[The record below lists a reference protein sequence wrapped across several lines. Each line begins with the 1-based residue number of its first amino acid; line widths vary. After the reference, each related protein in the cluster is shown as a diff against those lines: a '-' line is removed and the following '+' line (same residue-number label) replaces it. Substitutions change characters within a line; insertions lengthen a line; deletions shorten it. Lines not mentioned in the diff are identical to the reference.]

1 MWHNEGVNQTSTR
14 YPSARSWRR
23 IARRLERE
31 LQATTAQLHELHRIG
46 MALSAERDI
55 QKLLRLILQ
64 KSREITSA
72 DAGSLYLIEASEG
85 DGHSLRFCLAQ
96 NDSLRVP
103 FEERR
108 MELSPLSLAGYA
120 AMTGQP
126 LRIED
131 AYHLPPDAPYH
142 LNHVFDAM
150 TGYHTKSVLVVPMRN
165 LRGEVI
171 GVIQLINRKRH
182 ARTLLRD
189 AATVEREVIPFDAR
203 CAELMKS
210 LASQA
215 AIALE
220 NSLLYRNI
228 ENLFESFVHAS
239 VYAIESRDPCTRGHS
254 ERVATLTVALAE
266 AVNET
271 RQGSYRD
278 VFFSREQ
285 LKEIR
290 YAALL
295 HDFGK
300 IGVREEVLT
309 KPKKRSAD
317 RMAALLS
324 RFDMARRTL
333 EKECAERKLHYLL
346 QYGSEGCQRVFEA
359 MDAELSRELRTLEN
373 FRQAVI
379 RANEPNVI
387 SEGDFR
393 LLRQIAT
400 YAYRNVND
408 ASCPLLDA
416 DDVITLSIPRGSLTP
431 EEWQEMRDHV
441 RHTYEF
447 LLQIQWTKDLQH
459 IPTIARAHHE
469 KLDGSGYPDGRTAN
483 DIPLQ
488 AKMMTICDIYDT
500 LTAADRPYKK
510 SLSPER
516 ALRILQDEEAAQG
529 KLDAELVD
537 IFVKQGIYRVNE
549 L

>member
-1 MWHNEGVNQTSTR
+1 MNQASVR
-14 YPSARSWRR
+14 HHFKVSWRR
-23 IARRLERE
+23 KVQRLERE
-31 LQATTAQLHELHRIG
+31 LQATTAQLHELNRIG
-46 MALSAERDI
+46 IALSAERDI

-72 DAGSLYLIEASEG
+72 DAGSLYLVEELE
-85 DGHSLRFCLAQ
+85 DHQRFLRFCLAQ
-96 NDSLRVP
+96 NDSMHVP
-103 FEERR
+103 FEERQ
-108 MELSPLSLAGYA
+108 MKLSPLSLAGYV

-126 LRIED
+126 LLLDD
-131 AYHLPPDAPYH
+131 AYHLPPDTPYH
-142 LNHVFDAM
+142 LNHAFDAM
-150 TGYHTKSVLVVPMRN
+150 TGYHTKSVLVVPMLP

-182 ARTLLRD
+182 AHTPLRD
-189 AATVEREVIPFDAR
+189 AATVEREVIPFDAQ
-203 CAELMKS
+203 CVELMKS

-215 AIALE
+215 AVALE
-220 NSLLYRNI
+220 NSLLYRSI

-271 RQGSYRD
+271 RTGSYRD
-278 VFFSREQ
+278 IFFSREQ

-317 RMAALLS
+317 RMTALLS
-324 RFDMARRTL
+324 RFDVARRTL
-333 EKECAERKLHYLL
+333 EKECAERKLNYVL
-346 QYGSEGCQRVFEA
+346 QYGSEGCPRIFEA
-359 MDAELSRELRTLEN
+359 MDAELSRELRTLEK

-379 RANEPNVI
+379 RANEPSVLPK
-387 SEGDFR
+387 GDFR
-393 LLRQIAT
+393 LLRQIAAYT
-400 YAYRNVND
+400 YRNVND
-408 ASCPLLDA
+408 APCPLLDA
-416 DDVITLSIPRGSLTP
+416 DDVRTLSIPRGSLTP

-459 IPTIARAHHE
+459 IPAIARAHHE
-469 KLDGSGYPDGRTAN
+469 KLDGSGYPYGLTAN
-483 DIPLQ
+483 EIPLQ
-488 AKMMTICDIYDT
+488 AKMMTICDIYDA

-516 ALRILQDEEAAQG
+516 ALRIIQDEEVAQG

-537 IFVKQGIYRVNE
+537 IFVKREIYRRVSP

>member
-1 MWHNEGVNQTSTR
+1 MNQASVR
-14 YPSARSWRR
+14 HHFKVSWRR
-23 IARRLERE
+23 KVQRLERE
-31 LQATTAQLHELHRIG
+31 LQATAAQLHELNRIG
-46 MALSAERDI
+46 IALSAERDI

-72 DAGSLYLIEASEG
+72 DAGSLYLVEESE
-85 DGHSLRFCLAQ
+85 DGGHYLRFCLAQ
-96 NDSLRVP
+96 NDSMRVP

-126 LRIED
+126 LLLDD
-131 AYHLPPDAPYH
+131 AYHPPPSAPYH
-142 LNHVFDAM
+142 LNHAFDTM
-150 TGYHTKSVLVVPMRN
+150 TGYHTKSVLVVPMLP

-182 ARTLLRD
+182 AHRLLRD
-189 AATVEREVIPFDAR
+189 AAIVEREVIPFDAQ
-203 CAELMKS
+203 CVELMKS

-215 AIALE
+215 AVALE
-220 NSLLYRNI
+220 NRLLYDSI

-278 VFFSREQ
+278 IFFSREQ

-317 RMAALLS
+317 RMTALLS
-324 RFDMARRTL
+324 RFDVARCTL
-333 EKECAERKLHYLL
+333 EKECAERKLNYVL
-346 QYGSEGCQRVFEA
+346 QHGSEGCQRIFEA

-379 RANEPNVI
+379 RANEPSVMP
-387 SEGDFR
+387 EGDFR
-393 LLRQIAT
+393 LLRQIAAYT
-400 YAYRNVND
+400 YRNVND
-408 ASCPLLDA
+408 VPCPLLDA
-416 DDVITLSIPRGSLTP
+416 DDVTTLSIPRGSLTP
-431 EEWQEMRDHV
+431 AEWQEMRDHV
-441 RHTYEF
+441 RHTYAF
-447 LLQIQWTKDLQH
+447 LLQIRWTKDLQH
-459 IPTIARAHHE
+459 IPAIARAHHE
-469 KLDGSGYPDGRTAN
+469 KLDGSGYPYGLTAH

-488 AKMMTICDIYDT
+488 AKMMTICDIYDA

-510 SLSPER
+510 SLSPAR
-516 ALRILQDEEAAQG
+516 ALRILQDEEAAHG

-537 IFVKQGIYRVNE
+537 IFVEREIYRRVSP

>member
-1 MWHNEGVNQTSTR
+1 MNQASVR
-14 YPSARSWRR
+14 HHFKVSWRR
-23 IARRLERE
+23 KVQRLERE
-31 LQATTAQLHELHRIG
+31 LQATTAQLHELNRIG
-46 MALSAERDI
+46 IALSAERDI

-72 DAGSLYLIEASEG
+72 DAGSLYLVEESE
-85 DGHSLRFCLAQ
+85 DNGHYLRFCLAQ
-96 NDSLRVP
+96 NDSMHVP

-108 MELSPLSLAGYA
+108 MGLSPLSLAGYA

-126 LRIED
+126 LLLDD

-142 LNHVFDAM
+142 LNHAFDAM
-150 TGYHTKSVLVVPMRN
+150 TGYHTKSVLVVPMLP

-171 GVIQLINRKRH
+171 GVIQLINRKQH
-182 ARTLLRD
+182 AHTVLRD
-189 AATVEREVIPFDAR
+189 AATVEREVIPFDAQ
-203 CAELMKS
+203 CVELMKS

-215 AIALE
+215 AVALE
-220 NSLLYRNI
+220 NSLLYRSI

-266 AVNET
+266 AVNDM

-278 VFFSREQ
+278 IFFSKDQ

-317 RMAALLS
+317 RMTALLS
-324 RFDMARRTL
+324 RFDVARRTL
-333 EKECAERKLHYLL
+333 EKECAERKLNYVL
-346 QYGSEGCQRVFEA
+346 QYGSEGCQRIFEA

-373 FRQAVI
+373 FRQAVV
-379 RANEPNVI
+379 RANEPSVLP
-387 SEGDFR
+387 EGDFR
-393 LLRQIAT
+393 LLRQIAACT
-400 YAYRNVND
+400 YRNVND
-408 ASCPLLDA
+408 APCPLLDA
-416 DDVITLSIPRGSLTP
+416 DDVMTLSIPRGSLTP

-469 KLDGSGYPDGRTAN
+469 KLDGSGYPYGLTAN
-483 DIPLQ
+483 EIPLQ
-488 AKMMTICDIYDT
+488 AKMMTICDIYDA

-510 SLSPER
+510 SMSPER
-516 ALRILQDEEAAQG
+516 ALCIIQDEEAAQD

-537 IFVKQGIYRVNE
+537 IFVRREIYRRVNP

>member
-1 MWHNEGVNQTSTR
+1 MNQASVR
-14 YPSARSWRR
+14 HHFKVSWRR
-23 IARRLERE
+23 KVQRLERE
-31 LQATTAQLHELHRIG
+31 LQATAAQLHELNRIG
-46 MALSAERDI
+46 IALSAERDI

-72 DAGSLYLIEASEG
+72 DAGSLYLVEEAEG
-85 DGHSLRFCLAQ
+85 NEHYLRFCLAQ

-126 LRIED
+126 LLLDD

-142 LNHVFDAM
+142 LNHAFDAM
-150 TGYHTKSVLVVPMRN
+150 TGYHTKSVLVVPMHN
-165 LRGEVI
+165 PRGEVI

-182 ARTLLRD
+182 AHTLLCD
-189 AATVEREVIPFDAR
+189 AATVGREVIPFDAQ
-203 CAELMKS
+203 CVELMKS

-215 AIALE
+215 AVALE

-266 AVNET
+266 AVNEAQ
-271 RQGSYRD
+271 QGSYRD
-278 VFFSREQ
+278 IFFSREQ

-317 RMAALLS
+317 RMTALLS
-324 RFDMARRTL
+324 RFDVARRTL
-333 EKECAERKLHYLL
+333 EKECAERKLRYVL
-346 QYGSEGCQRVFEA
+346 QYGSEGCQRILEA

-379 RANEPNVI
+379 RANEPSVMP
-387 SEGDFR
+387 EGDFR

-408 ASCPLLDA
+408 APCPLLDA
-416 DDVITLSIPRGSLTP
+416 DDVVTLSIPRGSLTP

-447 LLQIQWTKDLQH
+447 LLQIQWTKDLQR

-469 KLDGSGYPDGRTAN
+469 KLDGSGYPYGLTAN
-483 DIPLQ
+483 EIPLQ
-488 AKMMTICDIYDT
+488 AKMMTICDIYDA

-516 ALRILQDEEAAQG
+516 ALRIIQDEEAAQG

-537 IFVKQGIYRVNE
+537 IFVKREIYRRVSP